1 MKRIHKIAEFFAVA
15 LFAACLGLLVG
26 CGKGE
31 TKLLPPQNLQ
41 VTDGILTWDEAAGA
55 ESYTVRVDGVGT
67 DTKECRFDLFDVIE
81 TPKVYQIEV
90 LSRSGKEG
98 MNPVRSEILED
109 DVSGE
114 NYFWFQECEEGGYEL
129 KAASSVIKG
138 TVVIPSEIKEKPVV
152 KLAVDAFKGCKNVTA
167 VYMPDSITELGGSI
181 FSGCT
186 ELRRVRLSSRLTYL
200 SASMFSDCKSLKEV
214 ELPDGLREIRSR
226 VFYGSGLTEI
236 FIPETVTEFSISN
249 PFENC
254 ENLYRIEVSENN
266 PEYYSEGNC
275 IIRWDGQS
283 LVIGC
288 NGSVIPDGV
297 RSIEERAFEKCNLEE
312 IVLPDSLFSIG
323 YCAFGKNK
331 NLRRI
336 EIPDS
341 VAVLG
346 ESCFSGCINLESVTG
361 MSGVISI
368 ERWAF
373 SDCESLV
380 ELSLPSGLERIE
392 TSAFSRSGLKSFHLP
407 ETVIEIEI
415 PSSTLDSNLFD
426 DCKGLTEITCDENN
440 PVFRAEGNCL
450 IRREDSAVVA
460 GCKTSVIP
468 DGVKKI
474 ERKAFSSSAVTKM
487 VFPASVTEIG
497 KEAFLSVTE
506 LEEIALPEGVV
517 SVGAYAFHE
526 CPELQSVTLP
536 ESVKNIGSNAFSWS
550 TVYYSEAADTSGW
563 GNEATDFLIAREKFP
578 CRLAYNGVYPY
589 VYSLDTSCNRWF
601 GQLREEDFLIE
612 DRNDRIELNLQI
624 ERYIVPKMSCQNPT
638 DSLAFLGWTT
648 EEGSGRIDYPVMQ
661 FDYTVTSNMGA
672 SSFEGM
678 TFIYDVWGGTEE
690 YFEFGRRFREEEY
703 RPILYAVYG
712 EKG

>member
-1 MKRIHKIAEFFAVA
+1 MKRIHKIAEFLVVA

-90 LSRSGKEG
+90 LARSGKEG
-98 MNPVRSEILED
+98 VNPVRSEILEY

-129 KAASSVIKG
+129 KAASSIIKG
-138 TVVIPSEIKEKPVV
+138 TVVIPSEINGKPVV
-152 KLAVDAFKGCKNVTA
+152 KLAVSAFRDCKNLTA

-200 SASMFSDCKSLKEV
+200 SDSMFSDCKNLKTV
-214 ELPDGLREIRSR
+214 ELPDGLREIKSR

-236 FIPETVTEFSISN
+236 FIPETVTEFATLN
-249 PFENC
+249 PFGNC
-254 ENLYRIEVSENN
+254 ENLCRIEVSKNN

-275 IIRWDGQS
+275 IIRWEGKS
-283 LVIGC
+283 LAIGC
-288 NGSVIPDGV
+288 NGSVIPDDV
-297 RSIEERAFEKCNLEE
+297 RNIEERAFEECNIEE
-312 IVLPDSLFSIG
+312 IVFSDSLFSIG
-323 YCAFGKNK
+323 GFAFRDCN

-346 ESCFSGCINLESVTG
+346 ESCFSECINLESVTG

-368 ERWAF
+368 ERGAF
-373 SDCESLV
+373 GGCESLT
-380 ELSLPSGLERIE
+380 ELSLPSGLECIE
-392 TSAFSRSGLKSFHLP
+392 ASAFSGSGLKSFHLP

-415 PSSTLDSNLFD
+415 PSDTMESNLFAN
-426 DCKGLTEITCDENN
+426 CKGLTEITCDENN

-474 ERKAFSSSAVTKM
+474 EQRAFASSAVTKM

-497 KEAFLSVTE
+497 KEAFYFATE
-506 LEEIALPEGVV
+506 LEEIALPEGLV
-517 SVGAYAFHE
+517 SVGYLAFHE

-536 ESVKNIGSNAFSWS
+536 ESVKNIGDAAFSWS
-550 TVYYSEAADTSGW
+550 MVYYSEAADTSGW
-563 GNEATDFLIAREKFP
+563 GNEFNNFFIATEKFP

-601 GQLREEDFLIE
+601 GLLREEFFLE
-612 DRNDRIELNLQI
+612 KDRYDWIGLDALMLQ
-624 ERYIVPKMSCQNPT
+624 YIVPKMSCQDPN

-661 FDYTVTSNMGA
+661 YNYTVTSNMGA
-672 SSFEGM
+672 SPFEGM
-678 TFIYDVWGGTEE
+678 LIVYDVWGGTEE

-712 EKG
+712 EKK